1 VAQFR
6 SGGFRLFL
14 EVAEHGSFT
23 QAAIRRGTVQS
34 YISRQ
39 IGSLEKECGGALF
52 RRTGRGVVLT
62 EFGRHVEQRVR
73 RWLTQSDEL
82 IEGIR
87 QAAQGPMGEVGV
99 GIVPSAAH
107 PLMSHVFERLHRL
120 HPRIRLSIREGQGG
134 ELEALLDT
142 GSVDLAI
149 LFRHVKPKAQ
159 DELQLATANT
169 YLVSAPGVA
178 LTASGTVEFRR
189 LRGLPLVLPCRPSQ
203 LRSVLEEAARSKG
216 FQLTAVVEADS
227 LRVQKEIVAA
237 NRSLYALM
245 GPFSIEEELQSG
257 RLQVAK
263 IVAPELKRFVSL
275 AMPRH
280 GHVTQAV
287 RIVGNLIAQTVRE
300 WNGQISG
307 PRTRVPGVRD
317 RKPGTGLAG

>member
-1 VAQFR
+1 MAQFR

-23 QAAIRRGTVQS
+23 RAAARRGTVQS

-39 IGSLEKECGGALF
+39 IGDLEKECGGALF

-73 RWLTQSDEL
+73 KWLTQSDEL
-82 IEGIR
+82 IEEIR
-87 QAAQGPMGEVGV
+87 QTAKEPMGEVRV

-107 PLMSHVFERLHRL
+107 PLMSHVFERLHRA
-120 HPRIRLSIREGQGG
+120 HPRICLNIREGQGG
-134 ELEALLDT
+134 ELEALLET

-149 LFRHVKPKAQ
+149 LFRHVKPKGQ
-159 DELQLATANT
+159 DEVLLATANT

-178 LTASGTVEFRR
+178 LTSTGTVEFRR
-189 LRGLPLVLPCRPSQ
+189 LRGLPLVLPRRPSQ
-203 LRSVLEEAARSKG
+203 LRSVLEDTARSKG
-216 FQLTAVVEADS
+216 FQLAAVVEADS

-237 NRSLYALM
+237 NRGLYSLM
-245 GPFSIEEELQSG
+245 GPFSIEEELQSR
-257 RLQVAK
+257 RLQAAK
-263 IVAPELKRFVSL
+263 IVSPELKRFVSL
-275 AMPRH
+275 AMPRQ

-287 RIVGNLIAQTVRE
+287 RIVGNLISKTVRE

-307 PRTRVPGVRD
+307 PRPR
-317 RKPGTGLAG
+317 AA